1 MKNIIIIGLLLF
13 TVSLSAD
20 ELVDDVIEC
29 NIASSMAS
37 KYQSLRQ
44 RFSNVE
50 DALRGSTDPD
60 EIAIATKI
68 FNDADTRYTPKEI
81 KAEFFDYCVK
91 ALIQRRTN
99 ELTL

>member
-50 DALRGSTDPD
+50 DALRGSTDPG
-60 EIAIATKI
+60 
-68 FNDADTRYTPKEI
+68 YTPKEI